1 MRLIDADALCE
12 DLMRR
17 WSVAETRKD
26 ELIKAVMADIVT
38 PIVVS
43 QPTIEPER
51 HGRWIPCSERLPE
64 IIKGHY
70 VSDVCIVYCDTGAYG
85 FTILEENIFGQVGW
99 QCERDDDYHEPLG
112 EVIAWMELPEPYR
125 KGEQE

>member
-1 MRLIDADALCE
+1 MKDLIERQVAIDALVKQ
-12 DLMRR
+12 
-17 WSVAETRKD
+17 SVVD
-26 ELIKAVMADIVT
+26 KAVAKRVLAQL
-38 PIVVS
+38 PS
-43 QPTIEPER
+43 AEPE
-51 HGRWIPCSERLPE
+51 WIPVSERLPE

-112 EVIAWMELPEPYR
+112 EVIAWMPLPEPA
-125 KGEQE
+125 KFED